1 MHNIVEGM
9 FMKKKFYLALVISIS
24 FSCLSG
30 CSPSTVNSKNNT
42 ENVEQQTTINEKDTT
57 EVKSSETEISQS
69 AQPEEKDY
77 SIPEEFVDYQ
87 KFIGEDIS
95 VLNVDTSDW
104 DTNDFS
110 HDLWRG
116 SFYGH
121 NGKISV
127 SLGWDNK
134 TIVEFFL
141 QLDDTD
147 KLSDSDREN
156 FDSILQNIFGSNVEE
171 SNISYDYSG
180 KDDYEFQFPK
190 LLEQTSVCTVSW
202 NSDTM
207 HAYMNSKPKSEEPTP
222 EKTQVI
228 EAKDEPAIGMS
239 PDEVRNS
246 TWGEPSDINKTTTK
260 YGVREQWV
268 YRSSVK
274 NKYIYFE
281 DGLVTA
287 IQE

>member
-1 MHNIVEGM
+1 
-9 FMKKKFYLALVISIS
+9 MKKIFFYIIIATIS
-24 FSCLSG
+24 FGLFG
-30 CSPSTVNSKNNT
+30 CSNT
-42 ENVEQQTTINEKDTT
+42 PTT
-57 EVKSSETEISQS
+57 ETPSEITANITTEPDVTESSAESLSEEDE
-69 AQPEEKDY
+69 QPIKKDY
-77 SIPEEFVDYQ
+77 SIPAEFIDYR

-95 VLNVDTSDW
+95 VLNVDTSAWNPD
-104 DTNDFS
+104 DYT

-116 SFYGH
+116 SFYEH
-121 NGKISV
+121 NGTISV
-127 SLGWDNK
+127 RLGWDNK

-156 FDSILQNIFGSNVEE
+156 FDSILKDIFGSNVEE

-222 EKTQVI
+222 EKAQVI
-228 EAKDEPAIGMS
+228 EVKDEPSIGMN

-268 YRSSVK
+268 YRSSMK

>member
-1 MHNIVEGM
+1 
-9 FMKKKFYLALVISIS
+9 MKKNFYLALVMSIS

-69 AQPEEKDY
+69 AQSEEKDY
-77 SIPEEFVDYQ
+77 SIPKEFIDYK

-121 NGKISV
+121 NGNISV

-147 KLSDSDREN
+147 KLSKSDREELN
-156 FDSILQNIFGSNVEE
+156 SSLQDTFGSDVEE
-171 SNISYDYSG
+171 MNISYNYSG
-180 KDDYEFQFPK
+180 KDEYEFQFPK
-190 LLEQTSVCTVSW
+190 LLDQTSVCTLSW
-202 NSDTM
+202 NTDTM
-207 HAYMNSKPKSEEPTP
+207 LAYMNTKPKAEESATEKPQIVKKDNPT
-222 EKTQVI
+222 
-228 EAKDEPAIGMS
+228 IGMT
-239 PDEVRNS
+239 PDEVKNS

-260 YGVREQWV
+260 YGISEQWV

-281 DGLVTA
+281 NGLVTA

>member
-1 MHNIVEGM
+1 MATIFLGL
-9 FMKKKFYLALVISIS
+9 F
-24 FSCLSG
+24 G
-30 CSPSTVNSKNNT
+30 CSNT
-42 ENVEQQTTINEKDTT
+42 TNVETDYEDAT
-57 EVKSSETEISQS
+57 ESIADSSVVENSTEALSSEKE
-69 AQPEEKDY
+69 QPTEKDY
-77 SIPEEFVDYQ
+77 RIPEEFVDYK

-110 HDLWRG
+110 HDLWSG